1 MARGPAL
8 PKVRFIAAR
17 NNRTEP
23 TMISR
28 LTAHAVLFAVLGT
41 ASLAFAASLHQE
53 APMATSAETKQIR
66 VVQLER
72 VVVTAK
78 RLPQAAR

>member
-1 MARGPAL
+1 
-8 PKVRFIAAR
+8 
-17 NNRTEP
+17 
-23 TMISR
+23 MISR
-28 LTAHAVLFAVLGT
+28 LTAHAVIFAVLGT
-41 ASLAFAASLHQE
+41 ASLAFAASLQQE
-53 APMATSAETKQIR
+53 APTVPSATKQVR

>member
-1 MARGPAL
+1 
-8 PKVRFIAAR
+8 
-17 NNRTEP
+17 
-23 TMISR
+23 MISR

-41 ASLAFAASLHQE
+41 ASLAFAASLHQD
-53 APMATSAETKQIR
+53 APMTAGATTKPIR
-66 VVQLER
+66 VVQLEH

>member
-1 MARGPAL
+1 
-8 PKVRFIAAR
+8 
-17 NNRTEP
+17 
-23 TMISR
+23 MISR
-28 LTAHAVLFAVLGT
+28 LTAHAVIFAILGT
-41 ASLAFAASLHQE
+41 ASLAFAASLQQE
-53 APMATSAETKQIR
+53 ASPAPSATKQIR

>member
-1 MARGPAL
+1 
-8 PKVRFIAAR
+8 
-17 NNRTEP
+17 
-23 TMISR
+23 MISR
-28 LTAHAVLFAVLGT
+28 LTAHAVIFAVLGT
-41 ASLAFAASLHQE
+41 ASLAFAASLHQD
-53 APMATSAETKQIR
+53 APMAPMAPSAASKQIR